1 MVPNQY
7 WVPGML
13 SPMPMMGK
21 YFVHY
26 GVEFLTPLKRWD
38 AKTSSA

>member
-21 YFVHY
+21 YFVYY
-26 GVEFLTPLKRWD
+26 GVEFHPAVQSWG